1 MKSIACMLLW
11 LSVLGMHPL
20 RGEQVE
26 REQTF
31 GTIHLVELHESETV
45 TPLFAVTGIEITAD
59 AVLIP
64 ITPRDPA
71 QVAARI
77 ATGRLTAE
85 WSDASGASTPVP
97 LQFWRKCLCQ
107 GRWVSSGFD
116 VLRSCADL
124 CGTAPEGEEFFFR
137 VMAPWPPGADLAI
150 GFEPDSLWLF
160 EER

>member
-1 MKSIACMLLW
+1 MKPITLTWLL
-11 LSVLGMHPL
+11 LTVVLALPL

-45 TPLFAVTGIEITAD
+45 TPLFAVTGIEITAE

-64 ITPRDPA
+64 ITPYDPA

-77 ATGRLTAE
+77 ATGRMTAE
-85 WSDASGASTPVP
+85 LSDASGASTPVP

-107 GRWVSSGFD
+107 GQWVSSGFD
-116 VLRSCADL
+116 VLRGCADL

-137 VMAPWPPGADLAI
+137 VMAPWPPGTDLAI

-160 EER
+160 EGR